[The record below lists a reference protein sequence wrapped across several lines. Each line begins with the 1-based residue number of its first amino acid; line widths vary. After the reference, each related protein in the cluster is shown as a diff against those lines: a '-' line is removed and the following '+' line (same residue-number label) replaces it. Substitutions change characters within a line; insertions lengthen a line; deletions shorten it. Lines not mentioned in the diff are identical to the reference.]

1 MSEELNENVVST
13 CWITNL
19 LSAADMAKSV
29 IKGKHIDGSLQ
40 SFQIFPD
47 LFINMHT
54 ERQIKAINSVNQENR
69 VIHIDATGGLVKVD
83 KKMRDY
89 GQILNYV
96 MLLKDLSNPA
106 LEAIPIIGLSK
117 KSKNFE

>member
-1 MSEELNENVVST
+1 MILPQKTDGVKNVPDQQIIRKIVSEELNENVVST

-69 VIHIDATGGLVKVD
+69 VTIQKCL
-83 KKMRDY
+83 
-89 GQILNYV
+89 
-96 MLLKDLSNPA
+96 
-106 LEAIPIIGLSK
+106 
-117 KSKNFE
+117 